1 VIAMSDTS
9 TITIAPARFPEDVEI
24 VRALFREY
32 VDNLGIDLS
41 FQDVSAELAK
51 LPGKY
56 SRPAGG
62 VLIARDSAGLPVGC
76 IALRPLKAKGTSE
89 MKRLYVRPEARGHDL
104 GYRLAVEIMQYGK
117 SAGYTRV
124 VLDTLASMQTAQRL
138 YARLGFHEILPYYE
152 SPVPGTLY
160 LGRSL

>member
-56 SRPAGG
+56 SPPAGG